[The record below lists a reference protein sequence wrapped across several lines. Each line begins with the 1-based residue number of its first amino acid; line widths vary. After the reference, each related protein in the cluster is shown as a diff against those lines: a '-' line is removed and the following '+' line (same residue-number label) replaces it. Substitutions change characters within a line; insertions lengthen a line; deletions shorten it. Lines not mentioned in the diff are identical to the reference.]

1 MRATALL
8 SRHALLLAS
17 GLLLSCQLLAAE
29 AGWRQVRIPGATPD
43 AAPTVVAL
51 YYRRR
56 PRPTRRP
63 CGGPFTVRAAI
74 QAPPDEKFK
83 GLILLSHGLAGTE
96 LGHNSLAE
104 ALARA
109 GYLGAALRHPGDN
122 WQDGSLLKQGGAAY
136 FRRTAGRRRA

>member
-17 GLLLSCQLLAAE
+17 GLLLSCQLLAAG

-51 YYRRR
+51 YY
-56 PRPTRRP
+56 PTRAAP
-63 CGGPFTVRAAI
+63 HTTAMGPFTVRAAI

-96 LGHNSLAE
+96 LGHGRRLLPLPAAE
-104 ALARA
+104 
-109 GYLGAALRHPGDN
+109 AALRSGVPC
-122 WQDGSLLKQGGAAY
+122 GAAS
-136 FRRTAGRRRA
+136 